1 MYMKVLSQNDAFKL
15 SDLLK
20 DGDWMVLYYA
30 EWCGHCNTMKPEWE
44 KFITKMKDPNVNS
57 TNVKIA
63 DVKSDFIS
71 ALKQKP
77 EIPGFPTI
85 KMYSNGKEVADFKD
99 DRIAEKMVDFAKSN
113 TKQPDVISVNA
124 TTVEPVPEVV
134 QSVKEELPMVAI
146 NADMPPSIDLLSQ
159 KSNKH
164 NTRTKKSKS
173 NTKVSAAKH
182 SAMKHST
189 AKHSAMK
196 QSVKPLKM
204 DNLLELP
211 KEEEPAPAS
220 APTPTSAP
228 APAPIPAPAP
238 TVAMQQAF
246 INLPCNEIR
255 KAKHCKSN
263 PKCMF
268 DYPGNKCVD
277 KSLVIPNQHPEKSKA
292 KSKAKTK
299 AKTKTRSLVSRKYKA
314 TKKNNNANNVKKS
327 TKEVF
332 SKLVKSFG
340 RISNEAKKDAKILQ
354 NATAK
359 L

>member
-1 MYMKVLSQNDAFKL
+1 MKVLSQNDAFKL

-113 TKQPDVISVNA
+113 TKQQDVISVNA
-124 TTVEPVPEVV
+124 TAVEPVPEVV

-164 NTRTKKSKS
+164 NNRTKKSKS
-173 NTKVSAAKH
+173 NTKVSA
-182 SAMKHST
+182 MKHST
-189 AKHSAMK
+189 AKHSIAKHSAMK
-196 QSVKPLKM
+196 QSVKPLKI

-211 KEEEPAPAS
+211 KEEEPAPA
-220 APTPTSAP
+220 
-228 APAPIPAPAP
+228 PAPAP
-238 TVAMQQAF
+238 TVAMQQPF

-299 AKTKTRSLVSRKYKA
+299 AKTKTRSLVSRKSKA